1 MKLTHLSLLPLVAIS
16 LSGCTRST
24 DAQTPGK
31 TTSTQ
36 APGGVVAVAN
46 GVPVTFEEMEKRA
59 AKDLYQL
66 RQEEYD
72 TRRQAI
78 EEIVLERLLEAEA
91 KRRSLT
97 VAELLRAEVDDKLTP
112 VTAAEV
118 AATYERAR
126 PQLGGRSLEQVRP
139 DIEAALRQRRQTQRR
154 GELRDELFAAAKI
167 QFKLEAPRVP
177 VEIPANTPVVGPAD
191 APITL
196 ISYSDYQCP
205 YCHKAQASVDQ
216 VMKAYAG
223 KVRFVHQE
231 YPLSFHPRAFA
242 ASLAAR
248 CADEQGKFWEFHRNL
263 MLSPGSFED
272 DDLQKRAT
280 QLGMDA
286 GKLQACVAS
295 GKYDPIVKAALDAGT
310 AVGVNSTPT
319 FFING
324 RRVTGALPFE
334 AFKQVIDEELRRP
347 NGD

>member
-1 MKLTHLSLLPLVAIS
+1 MKLPQLSLLPLLALS
-16 LSGCTRST
+16 LSGCARST
-24 DAQTPGK
+24 DALSPGK
-31 TTSTQ
+31 AATNPS
-36 APGGVVAVAN
+36 AGGVVAVVD
-46 GVPVTFEEMEKRA
+46 GVPVSFEEMEKRA

-72 TRRQAI
+72 TRRQAV
-78 EEIVLERLLEAEA
+78 EEIILERLLEKEA

-97 VAELLRAEVDDKLTP
+97 VAELLRAEVSDKLKP
-112 VTAAEV
+112 VTPPEV
-118 AATYERAR
+118 AATYERAK
-126 PQLGGRSLEQVRP
+126 PQLGGRSLDQVRP
-139 DIEAALRQRRQTQRR
+139 DIEAALRQRREAQRR
-154 GELRDELFAAAKI
+154 SELRNELFAAAKI

-216 VMKAYAG
+216 VMQQYAG

-231 YPLSFHPRAFA
+231 YPLSFHARAFA

-272 DDLQKRAT
+272 DDLRKRAT
-280 QLGMDA
+280 ALGMDA

-310 AVGVNSTPT
+310 SVGVNSTPT

-334 AFKQVIDEELRRP
+334 AFKQVIDEELGRP
-347 NGD
+347 KGD

>member
-1 MKLTHLSLLPLVAIS
+1 MRLTHLSLLS
-16 LSGCTRST
+16 LLALAPSGCARST

-31 TTSTQ
+31 PPASQ
-36 APGGVVAVAN
+36 APGGVVAEVDGA
-46 GVPVTFEEMEKRA
+46 PITFEEMEKRA

-78 EEIVLERLLEAEA
+78 EAIVFERLLQKEA
-91 KRRSLT
+91 KRRGLT
-97 VAELLRAEVDDKLTP
+97 VAELTRAEVNDKLKP
-112 VTAAEV
+112 VTPDEV
-118 AATYERAR
+118 AATYERAKPR
-126 PQLGGRSLEQVRP
+126 LGGRSLEQVRP
-139 DIEAALRQRRQTQRR
+139 DIEAALRQQREAQRR
-154 GELRDELFAAAKI
+154 SELRSELLAAAKV
-167 QFKLEAPRVP
+167 QVKLEAPRVP
-177 VEIPANTPVVGPAD
+177 IEIPPNTPVVGPAD
-191 APITL
+191 APITV
-196 ISYSDYQCP
+196 IEYSDYQCP
-205 YCHKAQASVDQ
+205 YCHKAQESVDQ
-216 VMKAYAG
+216 VMAKYAG

-248 CADEQGKFWEFHRNL
+248 CADEQGKFWDFHRNL

-280 QLGMDA
+280 ALGLDA

-295 GKYDPIVKAALDAGT
+295 GKYDPVVKAALDAGT

-334 AFKQVIDEELRRP
+334 TFRQVIDEELARSKA
-347 NGD
+347 D